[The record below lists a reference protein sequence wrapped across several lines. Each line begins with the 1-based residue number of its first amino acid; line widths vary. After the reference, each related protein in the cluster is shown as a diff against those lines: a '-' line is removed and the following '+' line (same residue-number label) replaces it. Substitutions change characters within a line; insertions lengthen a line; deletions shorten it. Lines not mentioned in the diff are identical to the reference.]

1 MSLRVTQGMMHMQ
14 LMRNLNRNLSQMEQ
28 LQQQTT
34 TGRKINKASDDPV
47 GITYSLRYR
56 AELSANEQYQKNVD
70 SALSWLDFNDTVLS
84 QAGDVLERV
93 KELATQASNGTNPD
107 VALTNIKSEVEQLKT
122 QLIDIANS
130 KINGKYVFN
139 GENFNQI
146 PFDKSKPGFNARMV
160 SGDSGTIE
168 YAVGNQIKLDINLTA
183 EQVFGAADLSTSG
196 TGDNVFSVLDRII
209 SALGSTDYAGVAAEL
224 PNIEKSADR
233 FLNAQA
239 EIGARVNR
247 VELMQNRLS
256 DMEINLTDLQSKVE
270 DADFEKL
277 LIDTQINENIYQ
289 ASLSVGAKVIKQS
302 LVDFLR

>member
-14 LMRNLNRNLSQMEQ
+14 LMRNLNRNLTQMEQ

-56 AELSANEQYQKNVD
+56 SEISANEQYQKNVD
-70 SALSWLDFNDTVLS
+70 SALSWLDFNDTVVS
-84 QAGDVLERV
+84 QASDVLQRV
-93 KELATQASNGTNPD
+93 KELSTQGANGTNPD
-107 VALTNIKSEVEQLKT
+107 LALDNIKSEIEQLKK

-130 KINGKYVFN
+130 KLNGKYVFN
-139 GENFNQI
+139 GEQ
-146 PFDKSKPGFNARMV
+146 FDKMPYDGSIEAREV
-160 SGDSGTIE
+160 TSDSGTIK
-168 YAVGNQIKLDINLTA
+168 YAVGVNNQLDINFTA
-183 EQVFGAADLSTSG
+183 NQVFGAADPAG
-196 TGDNVFSVLDRII
+196 TGDNVFSVLDRVI
-209 SALGSTDYAGVAAEL
+209 SALDTANHDGVNAEI
-224 PNIEKSADR
+224 PNIEKSIDR
-233 FLNAQA
+233 LLNVRS

-247 VELMQNRLS
+247 VELIQNRLT
-256 DMEINLTDLQSKVE
+256 DLGINLTDMQSKVE

>member
-34 TGRKINKASDDPV
+34 TGRKINKPSDDPV

-56 AELSANEQYQKNVD
+56 TELAANEQYKDNVD
-70 SALSWLDFNDTVLS
+70 SALSWLDFNDTIIE
-84 QAGDVLERV
+84 QASDVLQRV
-93 KELATQASNGTNPD
+93 KELATNAANGTNPD
-107 VALTNIKSEVEQLKT
+107 LALGNIKSEIDQLKQ

-130 KINGKYVFN
+130 KLNGKYVFN
-139 GENFNQI
+139 GENFDQQ
-146 PFDKSKPGFNARMV
+146 PYDTSDPAMVAREV
-160 SGDSGTIE
+160 TADTGVIK
-168 YAVGNQIKLDINLTA
+168 YAVGVNTQLDIGITA
-183 EQVFGAADLSTSG
+183 NQVFGNADPTG
-196 TGDNVFSVLDRII
+196 TGDNVFSVLDRLATALVAGDN
-209 SALGSTDYAGVAAEL
+209 SAAQVEIAGIDSSIDRML
-224 PNIEKSADR
+224 NIRS
-233 FLNAQA
+233 

-247 VELMQNRLS
+247 VELIQNRLN
-256 DMEINLTDLQSKVE
+256 DLGVNLTDMQSKVE

-289 ASLSVGAKVIKQS
+289 ASLSVGAKVISQS

>member
-14 LMRNLNRNLSQMEQ
+14 LMRNLNRNLTQMEQ

-56 AELSANEQYQKNVD
+56 AEISANEQYQENVD
-70 SALSWLDFNDTVLS
+70 SALSWLDFNDTIVS
-84 QAGDVLERV
+84 QASDVLQRV
-93 KELATQASNGTNPD
+93 KELSTQGANGTNPD
-107 VALTNIKSEVEQLKT
+107 LALDNIKSEIEQLKR

-130 KINGKYVFN
+130 KLSGKYVFN
-139 GENFNQI
+139 GEQ
-146 PFDKSKPGFNARMV
+146 FDKIPYDTADPAMVAREV
-160 SGDSGTIE
+160 ATDTGKVK
-168 YAVGNQIKLDINLTA
+168 YAVGVNTQLDINFTA
-183 EQVFGAADLSTSG
+183 NQVFGAADPTG

-209 SALGSTDYAGVAAEL
+209 TSLDSANHDGVNAEI
-224 PNIEKSADR
+224 PNIEKSIDR
-233 FLNAQA
+233 LLNVRS

-247 VELMQNRLS
+247 VELIQNRLQ
-256 DMEINLTDLQSKVE
+256 DLGINLTDMQSKVE